1 MKKTILLAALVISA
15 SIGSQGATVA
25 PATQKLGVLNFALAD
40 TYQHYVYL
48 NGAYATNTAVGTAC
62 AMEVCGSATKYVTG
76 TDKIDN
82 VRIIKS
88 IGAAMGVSFTAKAQL
103 VIFNYDN
110 NSSIP
115 AYPPYLAC
123 EVSETANNTFNGP
136 EDLSSM
142 IALSSDSTVE
152 GSASA
157 VEGSASAYAN
167 GMEAFW
173 PNENQINWVDYS
185 EPTNPSDY
193 AAWAWPKATVH
204 ISDPSNGDPLL
215 KCVDVSSFFS
225 FEEAYCYFC
234 WDTVD
239 RVTSGTAAG
248 TGTTATST
256 GEPCIGTSTT
266 TTSCK
271 FKASGTTKWYFTI
284 KFNNVVAENE
294 YLQLAYDGGILPYLL
309 GANSDTAMAAANQL
323 TFVVTGDVT
332 YPWAYKT
339 VDGLAGIWG
348 TMTMSQ
354 ANGYARNPFCGVLTG
369 SVKVTESDNAKVT
382 VCF

>member
-15 SIGSQGATVA
+15 SIGSQVASAAT
-25 PATQKLGVLNFALAD
+25 ATLKLGVLNFALTD

-48 NGAYATNTAVGTAC
+48 NGAYATNPAVGTAC
-62 AMEVCGSATKYVTG
+62 EMEACGSATKYVTG

-123 EVSETANNTFNGP
+123 EVGETANNTFNGP
-136 EDLSSM
+136 EDLVPP
-142 IALSSDSTVE
+142 AGTDENT
-152 GSASA
+152 
-157 VEGSASAYAN
+157 AYAN
-167 GMEAFW
+167 GNEAFW

-185 EPTNPSDY
+185 ETTDPSNY
-193 AAWAWPKATVH
+193 AAWEWPKATVH
-204 ISDPSNGDPLL
+204 ISDPNNGNSLL
-215 KCVDVSSFFS
+215 QCVDVSSFFS

-239 RVTSGTAAG
+239 RVTSGSANAVGTA
-248 TGTTATST
+248 
-256 GEPCIGTSTT
+256 GEPCIGN
-266 TTSCK
+266 TSCK

-284 KFNNVVAENE
+284 KFNNVIAENE

-309 GANSDTAMAAANQL
+309 DARSATSMAAANQL

-348 TMTMSQ
+348 TMTMTQ

-369 SVKVTESDNAKVT
+369 SVKVTESDNARVI